1 MKRVTNQR
9 KEEKGQVALLGILI
23 IMVFVMLL
31 IGMTDVYRLLEMR
44 SWAYQTSQRA
54 AADGVTTGIQV
65 SNSVRPTS
73 LNDLVPCVGKV
84 QLNTSTAE
92 SQAKATMNSYLADRS
107 SGFGGPTT
115 VVVAARNDSGSPVVF
130 YDNPVRGYPDNPARD
145 RFLSSVGTSW
155 TATEPSV
162 VVAGVITVK
171 TFLGSFVGAPTI
183 DITYFSVTSVHQP
196 DNLCPN

>member
-1 MKRVTNQR
+1 MIKVTKHR

-44 SWAYQTSQRA
+44 SWAYQASQRA
-54 AADGVTTGIQV
+54 AADGVTTSIQI
-65 SNSVRPTS
+65 SNGVRPTS
-73 LNDLVPCVGKV
+73 LNDAVPCVGKV

-107 SGFGGPTT
+107 SGFGGPATL
-115 VVVAARNDSGSPVVF
+115 VVAARNDSSNPVVF
-130 YDNPVRGYPDNPARD
+130 YDSPVRGYPDNPARD
-145 RFLSSVGTSW
+145 RFLAAVGTSW

-162 VVAGVITVK
+162 MVAGVIPVK
-171 TFLGSFVGAPTI
+171 TFLGSFVGVSTI
-183 DITYFSVTSVHQP
+183 DITYFSATSVHQP
-196 DNLCPN
+196 NNLCP